1 MFFSDDSLLPQKKIL
16 GSATEYHG
24 FESQQHGLLLNSCGK
39 WYFYNSVFN
48 IRRFEV
54 VLLIADI
61 YELTISYGVDS
72 ILWNPLHMRDQI
84 NDKFSQFGRLRLYVK
99 LMGMGFLWVWVVY
112 LSCEW
117 CFNECFE
124 ESFYLFIYFYL
135 TIAASPNI
143 LNFMF
148 VGEEK
153 KLYMS
158 K

>member
-1 MFFSDDSLLPQKKIL
+1 
-16 GSATEYHG
+16 
-24 FESQQHGLLLNSCGK
+24 
-39 WYFYNSVFN
+39 
-48 IRRFEV
+48 
-54 VLLIADI
+54 
-61 YELTISYGVDS
+61 
-72 ILWNPLHMRDQI
+72 
-84 NDKFSQFGRLRLYVK
+84 
-99 LMGMGFLWVWVVY
+99 MGMGFLWVWVVY

-158 K
+158 KWMFIGKHGHICMKKYINLKSHNLTQIPVYYLFFIN